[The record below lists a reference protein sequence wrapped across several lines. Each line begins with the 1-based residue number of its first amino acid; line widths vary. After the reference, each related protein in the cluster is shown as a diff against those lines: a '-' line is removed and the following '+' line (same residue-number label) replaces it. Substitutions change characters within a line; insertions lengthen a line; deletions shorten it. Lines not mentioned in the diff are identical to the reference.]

1 MIVERLKSLR
11 KSRQVSQKDFAKA
24 LRVSQQTVASWEVG
38 RTEPSN
44 LALKDIADYF
54 NVTTDYLL
62 GRETAAISLSK
73 NQTTLLNVFDGL
85 NDTGQSTLMNVAGS
99 LKMSHSK
106 QSRAAGIVQRN
117 SGGTNFLAT
126 GGNNNYS
133 IVTP

>member
-1 MIVERLKSLR
+1 MNNNFRRAREQNNFTQEEVAKKLGVSRTAYVRYEKGERECSFETLR
-11 KSRQVSQKDFAKA
+11 
-24 LRVSQQTVASWEVG
+24 
-38 RTEPSN
+38 N
-44 LALKDIADYF
+44 LANILS
-54 NVTTDYLL
+54 VTTDYLL
-62 GRETAAISLSK
+62 GRETAAVSLSK
-73 NQTTLLNVFDGL
+73 KQITLLNMFDGL

-133 IVTP
+133 IVAQ

>member
-1 MIVERLKSLR
+1 MLIPLRELREREGLTQAELSKKLNISP
-11 KSRQVSQKDFAKA
+11 S
-24 LRVSQQTVASWEVG
+24 TVGMWEKGYRSPDYEMLG
-38 RTEPSN
+38 R
-44 LALKDIADYF
+44 IADYF

-73 NQTTLLNVFDGL
+73 KQTTLLNMFDGL

-99 LKMSHSK
+99 LKMSHGK

-133 IVTP
+133 IVAQ